1 MIRLIASDLD
11 GTLLPE
17 GTADI
22 DSKIYEVIRGLQ
34 RAGITFVAA
43 SGRNYESVM
52 SVFGSMEKEL
62 TVISDNGG
70 YCAKGGVEVYCNEFP
85 EELLH
90 EIISMVRAVPGVW
103 MLASAARGAYT
114 ETDDPEFVRWIRE
127 GYQMSLRENVEIS
140 AGDSDF
146 DKMKQCVQNSEFFL
160 DERFEN
166 GYDTMLSR
174 EFDGIDLSGGQ
185 WQRVALARGLY
196 RDSRLILLDEPTSAI
211 DPIEE
216 GKLYRKFQ
224 NIIQDKM
231 GVIVTHRLG
240 SARIADRILVL
251 HEGKIVEQG
260 THDELLRMCGHY
272 TRMYEEQAKWYNK
285 SC

>member
-127 GYQMSLRENVEIS
+127 GYQMSLRVVDDLTAVNECLIKVAVYTREREPAEVAELMRQQLGGRVSIVVSGERWVDIMMPGIS
-140 AGDSDF
+140 KG
-146 DKMKQCVQNSEFFL
+146 
-160 DERFEN
+160 R
-166 GYDTMLSR
+166 
-174 EFDGIDLSGGQ
+174 
-185 WQRVALARGLY
+185 ALAHIQQTLGITR
-196 RDSRLILLDEPTSAI
+196 
-211 DPIEE
+211 EE
-216 GKLYRKFQ
+216 TAAFGDNGNDIPMLMQAEESFAVANAREETMQAAKY
-224 NIIQDKM
+224 
-231 GVIVTHRLG
+231 VIGDVTEG
-240 SARIADRILVL
+240 AVL
-251 HEGKIVEQG
+251 K
-260 THDELLRMCGHY
+260 ELERMQ
-272 TRMYEEQAKWYNK
+272 EELKK
-285 SC
+285 D

>member
-127 GYQMSLRENVEIS
+127 GYQMSLRVV
-140 AGDSDF
+140 D
-146 DKMKQCVQNSEFFL
+146 
-160 DERFEN
+160 
-166 GYDTMLSR
+166 
-174 EFDGIDLSGGQ
+174 DLTAVNECLIK
-185 WQRVALARGLY
+185 VA
-196 RDSRLILLDEPTSAI
+196 
-211 DPIEE
+211 
-216 GKLYRKFQ
+216 
-224 NIIQDKM
+224 
-231 GVIVTHRLG
+231 V
-240 SARIADRILVL
+240 
-251 HEGKIVEQG
+251 
-260 THDELLRMCGHY
+260 Y
-272 TRMYEEQAKWYNK
+272 TREREPAEVAELMRQQLGRRVSIVVSGERWVDIMMPGISKGRALTHIQQTLGITREETAAFGDNGNDIPMLQQAAESYAVANARNEVKAVAK
-285 SC
+285 HVLGDVSRGVVLVELERMLAEAVRRQTDGT